1 MTGMHHVY
9 GKLDPA
15 QEKQPV
21 HTFSPGV
28 TINGMNDQICMTGQ
42 ASNIQIFTIKNPQH
56 GRRARVHKSILWC
69 GLPVSRGAHIPAG
82 SAGSMSWACPVRPP
96 HRPRPCAGRV
106 PYADGAAQGSSPE
119 RRFMMKSFVSA
130 TITLDSSSSAIRLG
144 TAIRPLKTSEAA
156 QTSPRLTPAP
166 SSTDTT

>member
-1 MTGMHHVY
+1 MTGMHRVY

-21 HTFSPGV
+21 HVFSPGA
-28 TINGMNDQICMTGQ
+28 TINDMNDQICTTGR
-42 ASNIQIFTIKNPQH
+42 ASNIQIFTIKTRNTDEVR
-56 GRRARVHKSILWC
+56 GFMKTSCRVASPYHA
-69 GLPVSRGAHIPAG
+69 GHIPAG
-82 SAGSMSWACPVRPP
+82 GAGRMSWACPAHSP
-96 HRPRPCAGRV
+96 HRPRSCAGRV
-106 PYADGAAQGSSPE
+106 PYAGGMAQGSSPE